1 MENPQ
6 TVPAPVTAPP
16 RRPAYFLSGVVLLF
30 LGPFL
35 YFLQFSQKQ
44 LVVPWYAP
52 ILGTLGVLLMLLSVW
67 RRPGVLR
74 IAGLVLLA
82 LFCGFEWYFVAV
94 ASKLPAYAGPAQP
107 DHKVPSFAT
116 RLANGTTFTDKD
128 LQNGM
133 PTVLTFFRGH
143 W

>member
-1 MENPQ
+1 
-6 TVPAPVTAPP
+6 PP
-16 RRPAYFLSGVVLLF
+16 RRPAYFLSGVVLLL
-30 LGPFL
+30 LGPLL
-35 YFLQFSQKQ
+35 YILQFMQKQ

-74 IAGLVLLA
+74 IAGLFLFV

-94 ASKLPAYAGPAQP
+94 ASKLPAYAGPAQANR
-107 DHKVPSFAT
+107 KIPSFAT
-116 RLANGTTFTDKD
+116 SLANGTTFTDKD
-128 LQNGM
+128 LQNGT
-133 PTVLTFFRGH
+133 PTVLTFFRGR